1 MAKRGGFLSEKTIRD
16 RAKYEKNKI
25 IRLLKAAGASEGT
38 IKLLQPVIQNTASL
52 KAKLDDA
59 QEEIQD
65 ASLIIEWD
73 NGGGQSG
80 VQENPIFRM
89 YESMWKSYT
98 SGMKLILGYLPE
110 DTRNARKEDTK
121 ANVLQLVRDKHT
133 KKA

>member
-80 VQENPIFRM
+80 VKENPIFRM